1 MKKRLIMALLL
12 VGLMV
17 VVYQNGIGIG
27 RTFAKKE
34 ISNALNEIDDE
45 INEAREDSKGKRVP
59 VGYRYLD
66 KYAFAPDEGFKD
78 RKNTIFWQDFNEEY
92 ESILGLPPRV
102 RYRIAICLQDSLQDY
117 FLLQDSDALISGPDK
132 GIYCM
137 FYDERTIDMKEE
149 ELEQLFFQN
158 GYELSICKG
167 KCGEYQV
174 RFLQYREKDSYFLYP
189 EHIIMQTWDDSH
201 IYVQEITGPMPRKVM
216 DFIGVDDRKNP
227 LVIVHSTSRT
237 RDYILEEEL
246 SYWEFNGNFWSLTSV
261 DLEIEYIQNVFG
273 EESEVGNTEDL
284 NPIYYPDGIAFRTMV
299 QHTSSSK
306 VTLYL
311 KLYGMEELEKNQSF
325 QFKLVQESLA
335 LVDLDLYPMGW
346 VKFKIK

>member
-1 MKKRLIMALLL
+1 MALLL

-137 FYDERTIDMKEE
+137 FYDERTIDMKE
-149 ELEQLFFQN
+149 
-158 GYELSICKG
+158 
-167 KCGEYQV
+167 
-174 RFLQYREKDSYFLYP
+174 
-189 EHIIMQTWDDSH
+189 
-201 IYVQEITGPMPRKVM
+201 
-216 DFIGVDDRKNP
+216 
-227 LVIVHSTSRT
+227 
-237 RDYILEEEL
+237 
-246 SYWEFNGNFWSLTSV
+246 
-261 DLEIEYIQNVFG
+261 
-273 EESEVGNTEDL
+273 
-284 NPIYYPDGIAFRTMV
+284 
-299 QHTSSSK
+299 
-306 VTLYL
+306 
-311 KLYGMEELEKNQSF
+311 
-325 QFKLVQESLA
+325 
-335 LVDLDLYPMGW
+335 
-346 VKFKIK
+346 